1 MIDSELRRDLDE
13 IEKTRFWKE
22 YCVEIDRARKIIVN
36 NLCKVN
42 ISKPVTYGDV
52 LQEKLRIVE
61 SILGLPDKMIGTDI
75 PE

>member
-1 MIDSELRRDLDE
+1 MVDSELRRDLDE

-22 YCVEIDRARKIIVN
+22 YLEQLENARKTIVN

-52 LQEKLRIVE
+52 LQFALRTIEKVIE
-61 SILGLPDKMIGTDI
+61 LPNKLIGTDT